1 MKYPYIILLIAFRCF
16 IKDELRKN
24 QRNST
29 ISNLTN
35 EISLHYTINNRF
47 IVLLRITIN
56 NRSLFY

>member
-16 IKDELRKN
+16 IRDELRKK
-24 QRNST
+24 ST

-47 IVLLRITIN
+47 IILLGMTIN